1 MTTIKVVEH
10 LCKHNLD
17 VIAVIPTNSRAAA
30 RPKTVTALRPNPSN
44 AHARY

>member
-30 RPKTVTALRPNPSN
+30 RPKTMTALRPNPSN
-44 AHARY
+44 GHACY